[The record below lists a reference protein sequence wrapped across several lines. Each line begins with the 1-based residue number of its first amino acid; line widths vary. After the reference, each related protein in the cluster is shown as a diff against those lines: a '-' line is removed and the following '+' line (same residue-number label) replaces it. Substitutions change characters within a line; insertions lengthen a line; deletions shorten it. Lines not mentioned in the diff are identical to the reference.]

1 MDKDCGAATVTGVI
15 LLIAVTVLAGG
26 ILTAAVLS
34 SDTFLSA
41 EPTLPAVLTVSEGFG
56 HLVFPADAGID
67 AIYLR
72 SPNGEFLF
80 PSTSPVV
87 IPEELL
93 ESPASI
99 SAEFRD
105 GKEMVLMRL

>member
-1 MDKDCGAATVTGVI
+1 MDKDSGISTVTGVI

-34 SDTFLSA
+34 SDTFLST
-41 EPTLPAVLTVSEGFG
+41 EPAVSAELIVSEGDGFF
-56 HLVFPADAGID
+56 VFPEDAGIEH
-67 AIYLR
+67 IFLH
-72 SPNGEFLF
+72 SPKGEFLY
-80 PSTSPVV
+80 SGTSPVM